1 MPDHGADPRPAKVP
15 GRVAGRSVKRRDL
28 LEKVT
33 GRAQYTVDYTPS
45 GACHAKVVRSDRAH
59 ARIVSIAASD
69 ALAMPGVV
77 GVVVA
82 DDLKDLFPR
91 FGHIVADHYI
101 LATEKVR
108 YYGEPVAIVVGESLA
123 AASDAAEAVIV
134 TYEDLPAVMNV
145 AEATAQAAP
154 LVHERHY
161 DASGDESF
169 TVLTQTTADTADETN
184 KPRADN
190 LAHEVTIGWGDVDA
204 CWGKAAAVVTTRTHY
219 PMLYAYAM
227 EPYNAVATFTENGLE
242 VTSSAQHPFMV
253 RTDLARIFDLPLSR
267 VRVHS
272 PYIGGGYGSKSY
284 TKVEPMAAVAS
295 WAVGRTV
302 KLVCDVEEAIYTT
315 RVDSAETTARTAF
328 DAEGRIL
335 AREIDMVLDSGAY
348 ADNSPLVLA
357 KAVGRSFG
365 PYRVPNLRARG
376 RAIYTN
382 TSPASSYRGFGAPQG
397 SLAGEL
403 NLEQA
408 ADALGISSAQIR
420 RMNLVDPGEE
430 ILPKKRGID
439 ADLKADLEMLTESLG
454 TAEARPNRGLGFALT
469 ASDAGAY
476 PISTA
481 SVRIQ
486 TDGSVTVLSG
496 STEMG
501 QGSESLLAQI
511 AAEEL
516 GLELT
521 QVRVVQSDTAT
532 VPYERTTGA
541 SRTTTLAGL
550 ALQRACAD
558 ARCKVRKMAAE
569 AWGRAPEEVTD
580 APGGVEVAGTG
591 FVGFGDVV
599 VRWFGAD
606 AGEVTGVGLLR
617 RDGPTQKM
625 PPFWEVGCAG
635 VVIDVDPDT
644 GKLTLAKL
652 STVADVGYAINPQAV
667 EGQDLGAATQGLGSA
682 LFEELI
688 YDGQQIVNPNMVE
701 YRVPRVGDMAR
712 EIDLMLAERGDGVGP
727 YGAKGAGEGTLN
739 PMAAA
744 VATAVAR
751 ATGRWPDRLPLTPER
766 VWRLLREPRSVAAV
780 EPVETAGE
788 LGE

>member
-1 MPDHGADPRPAKVP
+1 
-15 GRVAGRSVKRRDL
+15 
-28 LEKVT
+28 
-33 GRAQYTVDYTPS
+33 
-45 GACHAKVVRSDRAH
+45 
-59 ARIVSIAASD
+59 
-69 ALAMPGVV
+69 
-77 GVVVA
+77 
-82 DDLKDLFPR
+82 
-91 FGHIVADHYI
+91 
-101 LATEKVR
+101 
-108 YYGEPVAIVVGESLA
+108 
-123 AASDAAEAVIV
+123 
-134 TYEDLPAVMNV
+134 
-145 AEATAQAAP
+145 
-154 LVHERHY
+154 
-161 DASGDESF
+161 
-169 TVLTQTTADTADETN
+169 
-184 KPRADN
+184 
-190 LAHEVTIGWGDVDA
+190 
-204 CWGKAAAVVTTRTHY
+204 
-219 PMLYAYAM
+219 
-227 EPYNAVATFTENGLE
+227 
-242 VTSSAQHPFMV
+242 
-253 RTDLARIFDLPLSR
+253 
-267 VRVHS
+267 
-272 PYIGGGYGSKSY
+272 
-284 TKVEPMAAVAS
+284 
-295 WAVGRTV
+295 
-302 KLVCDVEEAIYTT
+302 
-315 RVDSAETTARTAF
+315 
-328 DAEGRIL
+328 
-335 AREIDMVLDSGAY
+335 
-348 ADNSPLVLA
+348 
-357 KAVGRSFG
+357 
-365 PYRVPNLRARG
+365 
-376 RAIYTN
+376 
-382 TSPASSYRGFGAPQG
+382 
-397 SLAGEL
+397 
-403 NLEQA
+403 
-408 ADALGISSAQIR
+408 
-420 RMNLVDPGEE
+420 
-430 ILPKKRGID
+430 
-439 ADLKADLEMLTESLG
+439 
-454 TAEARPNRGLGFALT
+454 
-469 ASDAGAY
+469 
-476 PISTA
+476 
-481 SVRIQ
+481 VRIQ

-580 APGGVEVAGTG
+580 APGGVEVA
-591 FVGFGDVV
+591 
-599 VRWFGAD
+599 
-606 AGEVTGVGLLR
+606 GVGLLR

>member
-1 MPDHGADPRPAKVP
+1 MSDRASTQSDSMHGVGERRIV
-15 GRVAGRSVKRRDL
+15 GNSVQRRDL

-33 GRAQYTVDYTPS
+33 GAARYTVDHTPPGS
-45 GACHAKVVRSDRAH
+45 CHAKVVRSDRAH
-59 ARIVSIAASD
+59 ARILSIDVSEAR
-69 ALAMPGVV
+69 AMPGVV

-91 FGHIVADHYI
+91 FGHIIADHYI

-108 YYGEPVAIVVGESLA
+108 YYGEPVAIVVAETLA
-123 AASDAAEAVIV
+123 AACDAAEAVIIS
-134 TYEDLPAVMNV
+134 YEDLPAAMNV
-145 AEATAQAAP
+145 SEATAEAAP
-154 LVHERHY
+154 LVHAQHY
-161 DASGDESF
+161 AASADESF
-169 TVLTQTTADTADETN
+169 TVLTQATAENEVAGQSR
-184 KPRADN
+184 PRTDN
-190 LAHEVTIGWGDVDA
+190 VAHEVTMGWGDVDA
-204 CWGKAAAVVTTRTHY
+204 CWDKAAAVVTTTTHY

-227 EPYNAVATFTENGLE
+227 EPYNAVATFSENGLD

-253 RTDLARIFDLPLSR
+253 RTDLARVFDLPLSR
-267 VRVHS
+267 VRVRS
-272 PYIGGGYGSKSY
+272 PYLGGGYGSKSY

-315 RVDSAETTARTAF
+315 RVDSADVTVRTAF
-328 DAEGRIL
+328 DADGVIL
-335 AREIDMVLDSGAY
+335 ARDIDMVLDSGAY

-357 KAVGRSFG
+357 KAVGRAFG

-376 RAIYTN
+376 RSVYTN

-408 ADALGISSAQIR
+408 ADKLGLTSAEIR
-420 RMNLVDPGEE
+420 RRNLVDPGEE

-439 ADLKADLEMLTESLG
+439 ADLKADLEMLIESLG
-454 TAEARPNRGLGFALT
+454 AAESRPNRGVGFAFT
-469 ASDAGAY
+469 ASDAGAF
-476 PISTA
+476 PVSTA
-481 SVRIQ
+481 SVRVQ
-486 TDGSVTVLSG
+486 TDGSATVLSG

-501 QGSESLLAQI
+501 QGSESLLAQVT
-511 AAEEL
+511 AEEL
-516 GLELT
+516 GLDLA

-550 ALQRACAD
+550 AVQRACAE
-558 ARCKVRKMAAE
+558 ARGKIRDMAAE
-569 AWGRAPEEVTD
+569 VCGCPSEEVSD
-580 APGGVEVAGTG
+580 APGGVMVPEAG
-591 FVGFGDVV
+591 FVGFGDVIT
-599 VRWFGAD
+599 RWFGAD
-606 AGEVTGVGLLR
+606 AGEVTGVGLVR
-617 RDGPTQKM
+617 REGATQKM
-625 PPFWEVGCAG
+625 PPFWEIGAAG
-635 VVIDVDPDT
+635 VVVDVDPET
-644 GKLTLAKL
+644 GELTVAKL
-652 STVADVGYAINPQAV
+652 STVADVGFAINPRAV

-688 YDGQQIVNPNMVE
+688 YDGQQLVNPNIVE
-701 YRVPRVGDMAR
+701 YRVPRVGDMPR
-712 EIDLMLAERGDGVGP
+712 EIDLMLAERHDGVGP

-766 VWRLLREPRSVAAV
+766 VWRLLNEPPIEPR
-780 EPVETAGE
+780 G
-788 LGE
+788 

>member
-1 MPDHGADPRPAKVP
+1 MPDSATNAHAAKTP
-15 GRVAGRSVKRRDL
+15 GRVVGRSVKRRDL

-33 GRAQYTVDYTPS
+33 GKAQYTVDYTPP

-59 ARIVSIAASD
+59 ARILSIEVSG

-82 DDLKDLFPR
+82 DDIKDLFPR

-101 LATEKVR
+101 LATDKVR
-108 YYGEPVAIVVGESLA
+108 YYGEPVAIVVAETLA
-123 AASDAAEAVIV
+123 AASDASEAVV
-134 TYEDLPAVMNV
+134 VSYEDLPAVMNIS
-145 AEATAQAAP
+145 EATAQAAS
-154 LVHERHY
+154 LVHEQHY
-161 DASGDESF
+161 AASGDESF
-169 TVLTQTTADTADETN
+169 TVLTQATAEASEMASRSR
-184 KPRADN
+184 PRTDN
-190 LAHEVTIGWGDVDA
+190 IAHEVNMAWGDVDA
-204 CWGKAAAVVTTRTHY
+204 CWDTAAAVVTTHTHY

-227 EPYNAVATFTENGLE
+227 EPYNAVATFSENGLD
-242 VTSSAQHPFMV
+242 VTSTAQHPFMV
-253 RTDLARIFDLPLSR
+253 RTDLARIFSLPLSKVR
-267 VRVHS
+267 VRS
-272 PYIGGGYGSKSY
+272 PYLGGGYGSKSY

-315 RVDSAETTARTAF
+315 RVDSAEVTIRSAF
-328 DAEGRIL
+328 DANGVIL
-335 AREIDMVLDSGAY
+335 ARDIDLVLDSGAY

-357 KAVGRSFG
+357 KAVGRAFG

-376 RAIYTN
+376 RSVYTN

-408 ADALGISSAQIR
+408 ADKLGISSAEIR
-420 RMNLVDPGEE
+420 RCNLVDPGEE

-439 ADLKADLEMLTESLG
+439 ADLKADLEMLTASLG
-454 TAEARPNRGLGFALT
+454 TAESRPNRGVGFALT

-476 PISTA
+476 PVSTA

-486 TDGSVTVLSG
+486 TDGSATVLSG

-511 AAEEL
+511 TAEEL
-516 GLELT
+516 GLELG

-541 SRTTTLAGL
+541 SRTSTLAGL
-550 ALQRACAD
+550 AVQRACAE
-558 ARCKVRKMAAE
+558 ARGKIRDMAAE
-569 AWGRAPEEVTD
+569 VWGCPPEEVTD
-580 APGGVEVAGTG
+580 AAGGVMVPREG

-599 VRWFGAD
+599 IRWFGAD
-606 AGEVTGVGLLR
+606 AGEVTGVGLVR
-617 RDGPTQKM
+617 REGATQKM
-625 PPFWEVGCAG
+625 PPFWEIGCVG
-635 VVIDVDPDT
+635 VVIDVDPET
-644 GKLTLAKL
+644 GKLTVAKL
-652 STVADVGYAINPQAV
+652 STVADVGFAINPHAV

-688 YDGQQIVNPNMVE
+688 YDGQQLVNPNIVE
-701 YRVPRVGDMAR
+701 YRVPRIEDMPR

-739 PMAAA
+739 PVAAA

-766 VWRLLREPRSVAAV
+766 VWRMLGEPR
-780 EPVETAGE
+780 E
-788 LGE
+788 